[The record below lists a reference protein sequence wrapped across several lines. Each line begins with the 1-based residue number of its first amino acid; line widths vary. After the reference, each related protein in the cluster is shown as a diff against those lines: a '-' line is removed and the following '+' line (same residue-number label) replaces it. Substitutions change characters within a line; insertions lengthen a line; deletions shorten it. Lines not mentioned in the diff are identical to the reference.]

1 MLVLISMMELL
12 DNSESRGYRLEL
24 MHSSNTTSGNGAT
37 WPVVSRHRGSDA
49 SRSLRSEPSG
59 FDRLRIRRRNGRR

>member
-24 MHSSNTTSGNGAT
+24 MHSSNHYIWQRGNLA
-37 WPVVSRHRGSDA
+37 
-49 SRSLRSEPSG
+49 
-59 FDRLRIRRRNGRR
+59 RRQ